1 MKKEQICLLHTSKNK
16 EFVHNLLQILR
27 KGSVT
32 SKNDHSFI
40 KNCICACENT
50 KKNLILTENLN
61 VNDYLKWFQ
70 SFEFNDLSNQQTI
83 KDKAFIQVK
92 EAIKDIDFIKNEEM
106 QSFTMLLGILN
117 FIYEGKPKKDILQ
130 NFYMTSNLAINFNE
144 QEGFNLKF
152 QLETFVGQFIGKNG
166 SNLKTIEKMFK
177 CQIKIL
183 RKKEKKSSIRN
194 RSLFFEK
201 SKINLKICSLNF
213 YELELIKLELWKLHS
228 STVYSVNKSKELREE
243 RIKLREKNRQASR
256 IFAEKELSVMN
267 SLSLKE
273 VNEEKFSKHSR
284 KSNKSS
290 KTIKTFKI
298 KESLNVHFR
307 KKHYKIKALKNSGK
321 KFYYKQKELLDD
333 IYC

>member
-1 MKKEQICLLHTSKNK
+1 MKTEQICLLHTSKNN
-16 EFVHNLLQILR
+16 EFVYNLLQILR

-40 KNCICACENT
+40 KNCICSCDNT
-50 KKNLILTENLN
+50 KKNKILAKNLN

-70 SFEFNDLSNQQTI
+70 SYEFNDLSNQQTI
-83 KDKAFIQVK
+83 KDKAFILVK
-92 EAIKDIDFIKNEEM
+92 EALKDSDFIKNEEI
-106 QSFTMLLGILN
+106 QSFSMLLGILKL
-117 FIYEGKPKKDILQ
+117 IYEGKPRKDILQ
-130 NFYMTSNLAINFNE
+130 NFYMTNNLAINFNE

-177 CQIKIL
+177 CQIKTL
-183 RKKEKKSSIRN
+183 RKKEKKSPIRN

-201 SKINLKICSLNF
+201 SKINLKICSFKF
-213 YELELIKLELWKLHS
+213 YELERIKEKLMKLHR

-256 IFAEKELSVMN
+256 IFAEKELSLMN

-298 KESLNVHFR
+298 KESLNVHVR
-307 KKHYKIKALKNSGK
+307 NKHYKIKALKNCGK
-321 KFYYKQKELLDD
+321 KFNYIQKELQDD
-333 IYC
+333 IY